1 MQITKF
7 NWNSGLIQF
16 ENKDQSQ
23 SYTFILSSFDKTCLV
38 GVVSLQDTDALR
50 MTHNYI
56 QS

>member
-7 NWNSGLIQF
+7 NWNNGLIQF

-23 SYTFILSSFDKTCLV
+23 NYTFILSSFDKTCLV
-38 GVVSLQDTDALR
+38 GVVSLQDIDALT

>member
-1 MQITKF
+1 M
-7 NWNSGLIQF
+7 IQF
-16 ENKDQSQ
+16 ENKNQSQ